1 MPEGLDIGQLVTQL
15 GLGGFIVY
23 LVIKEVF
30 AYLRSRDEKR
40 RNGNGDSRSTS
51 TGDMFKLL
59 RHIEDLTR
67 DLHSW
72 HDAKDEDQV
81 FVWYVRKSLE
91 REIGKLGDAVTKMV
105 GATEAQTQVVGEA
118 LTAVLEELQELRN
131 PKGQDGG

>member
-1 MPEGLDIGQLVTQL
+1 MPEGLDIVQLLTQL
-15 GLGGFIVY
+15 GLGGLLIY
-23 LVIKEVF
+23 LFLKEMF
-30 AYLRSRDEKR
+30 SYLKSRDEKR
-40 RNGNGDSRSTS
+40 RNGSAESRSTS

-67 DLHSW
+67 DLHTW

-91 REIGKLGDAVTKMV
+91 REISKLGDAVTKMV
-105 GATEAQTQVVGEA
+105 SATEAQTQVVGEA